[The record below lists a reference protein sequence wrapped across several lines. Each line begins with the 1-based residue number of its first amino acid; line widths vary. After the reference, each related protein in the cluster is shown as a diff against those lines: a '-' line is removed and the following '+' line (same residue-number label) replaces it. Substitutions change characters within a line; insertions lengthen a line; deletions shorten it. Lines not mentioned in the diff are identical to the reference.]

1 MKKTLLSKE
10 LREVS
15 PQEWVLRIAKL
26 PSKLHPVVS
35 CIVWWDWFSERLVPD
50 RWPHMDQYL
59 PFREHDDIPAIEI
72 IEALVQ
78 IGYPQRKAEL
88 RMKAW

>member
-1 MKKTLLSKE
+1 MKETLISE

-26 PSKLHPVVS
+26 PKRLHAVIS
-35 CIVWWDWFSERLVPD
+35 CIVWWDWFSERTVSE
-50 RWPHMDQYL
+50 RWNHMDQYL
-59 PFREHDDIPAIEI
+59 PFREHDPDISVEEL
-72 IEALVQ
+72 IEALVK